1 MIKGAGVVTMKLLK
15 KTPVAVIIMLAAVL
29 LSFFF
34 GSVYSLSRER
44 GAIMDGFESGTDEIV
59 SIQYELDYIAQ
70 NARNLVS
77 IAGNYPD
84 MADSDA
90 LGQTDTALNELTSA
104 KSVSAKAA
112 ALDKLVSAAEIL
124 LASLNPAD
132 MKPVD
137 RDYHSTIGSDVKAS
151 LSRISSSSYN
161 DAVAEFNER
170 LDSFPVNLTA
180 GLFGV
185 TALEP
190 FEITE

>member
-90 LGQTDTALNELTSA
+90 KAAALNELVPAVETF
-104 KSVSAKAA
+104 
-112 ALDKLVSAAEIL
+112 

-137 RDYHSTIGSDVKAS
+137 RDYHSTIGSDINAS

-170 LDSFPVNLTA
+170 LESFPVNLTA

>member
-1 MIKGAGVVTMKLLK
+1 MIKGAGVVIMKLLK

-44 GAIMDGFESGTDEIV
+44 GTIMDGFESGTDEIV

-90 LGQTDTALNELTSA
+90 LGQTETALNELTSA

-112 ALDKLVSAAEIL
+112 ALDKLVSAAEVL
-124 LASLNPAD
+124 LAMPNPAD

-137 RDYHSTIGSDVKAS
+137 RDYLATIGSDIKAS
-151 LSRISSSSYN
+151 HSRISSSSYN

-170 LDSFPVNLTA
+170 LESFPVNLTA

>member
-1 MIKGAGVVTMKLLK
+1 MIKGAGAVTMKLLK

-90 LGQTDTALNELTSA
+90 LES
-104 KSVSAKAA
+104 
-112 ALDKLVSAAEIL
+112 
-124 LASLNPAD
+124 
-132 MKPVD
+132 D
-137 RDYHSTIGSDVKAS
+137 RDG
-151 LSRISSSSYN
+151 
-161 DAVAEFNER
+161 AE
-170 LDSFPVNLTA
+170 
-180 GLFGV
+180 
-185 TALEP
+185 
-190 FEITE
+190 